1 MKRSE
6 MREQVFK
13 QLFLMDFYN
22 REDFGEQC
30 RLYLE
35 TEGEM
40 DDPDQPKMTEEDQQI
55 LSARAQAIAEKTEE
69 LDERINAVSVGWKTS
84 RMNRTDLAILRLA
97 AYEILFDEDIPDK
110 VAINEAVELAKQYG
124 EDESYSFINGVLGQI
139 TADKNREIE
148 Q

>member
-35 TEGEM
+35 TQGQSEE
-40 DDPDQPKMTEEDQQI
+40 DDQPKMTEDDQQV
-55 LSARAQAIAEKTEE
+55 LCARAQAIAGKVEE
-69 LDERINAVSVGWKTS
+69 LDARINEVSVGWKTA

-97 AYEILFDEDIPDK
+97 AYEILFDDDIPDK

-139 TADKNREIE
+139 VANKDKETE

>member
-22 REDFGEQC
+22 RDDFGEQC

-35 TEGEM
+35 TQERMADE
-40 DDPDQPKMTEEDQQI
+40 DQPKMSEDDQQI
-55 LSARAQAIAEKTEE
+55 LCARAQAIAEKTEE
-69 LDERINAVSVGWKTS
+69 LDKKINEVSVGWKTS

-97 AYEILFDEDIPDK
+97 AYEILFDDDIPDK

-139 TADKNREIE
+139 TADKNKKQE

>member
-13 QLFLMDFYN
+13 QLFLMDFYEK
-22 REDFGEQC
+22 EDFDEQC
-30 RLYLE
+30 HLYLE
-35 TEGEM
+35 NQEEM
-40 DDPDQPKMTEEDQQI
+40 SEEDQQK
-55 LSARAQAIAEKTEE
+55 LCARAQAVAEKTEE
-69 LDERINAVSVGWKTS
+69 LDQKINEVSVGWKTS

-97 AYEILFDEDIPDK
+97 AYEILFDDDIPDK

-139 TADKNREIE
+139 TADKNKE
-148 Q
+148 QEQ

>member
-22 REDFGEQC
+22 RDEFGEQC

-35 TEGEM
+35 TQGQAGDET
-40 DDPDQPKMTEEDQQI
+40 QPKMTEADQEK
-55 LSARAQAIAEKTEE
+55 LCARAQAIAEKAEE
-69 LDERINAVSVGWKTS
+69 LDARINAVSVGWKTN

-97 AYEILFDEDIPDK
+97 VYEILFDDDIPDK

-139 TADKNREIE
+139 TADKSREQE

>member
-13 QLFLMDFYN
+13 QLFLMDFYEK
-22 REDFGEQC
+22 EDFDEQC
-30 RLYLE
+30 HLYLE
-35 TEGEM
+35 SQEEM
-40 DDPDQPKMTEEDQQI
+40 SEEDQQK
-55 LSARAQAIAEKTEE
+55 LCARAQAIAEKAEE
-69 LDERINAVSVGWKTS
+69 LDQKINEVSVGWKTS

-139 TADKNREIE
+139 TADKNKE
-148 Q
+148 QEQ

>member
-22 REDFGEQC
+22 RDEFGEQC

-35 TEGEM
+35 TEGQAG
-40 DDPDQPKMTEEDQQI
+40 DDAQPKMTEADQEK
-55 LSARAQAIAEKTEE
+55 LCARAQAIAEKKEE
-69 LDERINAVSVGWKTS
+69 LDERINAVSVGWKTN

-97 AYEILFDEDIPDK
+97 VYEILFDDDIPDK

-139 TADKNREIE
+139 TADKSREQE

>member
-22 REDFGEQC
+22 KDDFGEQC

-35 TEGEM
+35 TQE
-40 DDPDQPKMTEEDQQI
+40 QVREEDQPMMTEADQQV

-69 LDERINAVSVGWKTS
+69 LDAQINAVSVGWKTT

-97 AYEILFDEDIPDK
+97 AYEILFDDDIPDK

-124 EDESYSFINGVLGQI
+124 EDESYAFINGVLGQI
-139 TADKNREIE
+139 VANKKKD
-148 Q
+148 

>member
-13 QLFLMDFYN
+13 QLFLMDFYD
-22 REDFGEQC
+22 REEFGEQC
-30 RLYLE
+30 RLYLASQE
-35 TEGEM
+35 EM
-40 DDPDQPKMTEEDQQI
+40 GEED
-55 LSARAQAIAEKTEE
+55 LEKLCARAQAIAEKTEE
-69 LDERINAVSVGWKTS
+69 LDEKINEVSVGWKTS

-110 VAINEAVELAKQYG
+110 VAVNEAVELAKQYG

-139 TADKNREIE
+139 ITNKEKE
-148 Q
+148 QEQ